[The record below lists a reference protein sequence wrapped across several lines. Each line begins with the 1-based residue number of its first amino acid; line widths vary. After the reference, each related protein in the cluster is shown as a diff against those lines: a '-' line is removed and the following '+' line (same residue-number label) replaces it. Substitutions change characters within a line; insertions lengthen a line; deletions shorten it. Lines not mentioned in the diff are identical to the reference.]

1 MLRSFSFVLASLAP
15 EGAFHVAHPGVG
27 ILARNPTPL
36 FCFMR
41 PLAVRLTALLFLSLL
56 SVSPA
61 AAEPAPNPT
70 IWADVPD
77 GAIVRVGDTYYMSST
92 TMHMSPGVPL
102 MKSKDLVRWELIGY
116 AYDTLADNAALRLE
130 NGENAYGRGSWASSI
145 RYHDGVFFVTTFS
158 ATSNRTHVYTTR
170 DIEKGPWKA
179 VSFEPMLHDHSLF
192 FDDDGRVYMISGAD
206 NLRLVEL
213 LPDVSGIKP
222 GGIDQ
227 IIVTNASRVAGENIM
242 LKAEGSQMMKVNGK
256 YYLFNITWPKG
267 GMRTEI
273 VHRADRITGPYE
285 GRVVLQD
292 RGIAQGSIVDTPEGK
307 WYAYMFEDHGA
318 VGRIPYLMPMT
329 WQDGWPVLG
338 VNGKVPD
345 TLDIPESRSDRAG
358 VGDGIVVAD
367 EFTREPGAR
376 PLPLAWQ
383 WNHNPDHRFWSLDA
397 RSGFLRLTTGRVDT
411 EVVNARNVL
420 TQRTFGPESSATT
433 AIDVSHMRDG
443 DYAGL
448 VALQRKYGIVGVKMA
463 GGAKSIVMISAQ
475 SDQPVEVA
483 AVPLEQSVVHLRV
496 DCDFKQRADIARFYY
511 SLDGRDW
518 KAIGEPLHM
527 KYTLML
533 HFMGYR
539 FGLFNFATKDTGGYV
554 DFDYF
559 RPSGKI
565 GKTP

>member
-1 MLRSFSFVLASLAP
+1 MRSFTA
-15 EGAFHVAHPGVG
+15 G
-27 ILARNPTPL
+27 
-36 FCFMR
+36 
-41 PLAVRLTALLFLSLL
+41 LTAFVFLSLL
-56 SVSPA
+56 LVSSA
-61 AAEPAPNPT
+61 GAEPARNPT

-116 AYDTLADNAALRLE
+116 AYDTLADNEALRLE
-130 NGENAYGRGSWASSI
+130 NGQNAYGRGSWASSI
-145 RYHDGVFFVTTFS
+145 RYHDGVFFVSTFS
-158 ATSNRTHVYTTR
+158 ATSNRTHVYSTR
-170 DIEKGPWKA
+170 DIEHGPWKA
-179 VSFEPMLHDHSLF
+179 VTFEPVLHDHSLF
-192 FDDDGRVYMISGAD
+192 FDDDGRVYMITGAD

-213 LPDVSGIKP
+213 LPDASGIKP

-227 IIVTNASRVAGENIM
+227 VIVTNASRVAGEQIM

-292 RGIAQGSIVDTPEGK
+292 RGIAQGSIIDAPEGR

-345 TLDIPESRSDRAG
+345 TLDIAESRPDRSG
-358 VGDGIVVAD
+358 VSDGIVVAD
-367 EFTREPGAR
+367 EFTRESGDR

-383 WNHNPDHRFWSLDA
+383 WNHNPDARFWSVAA
-397 RSGFLRLTTGRVDT
+397 RPGFLRLTTGRVDS

-420 TQRTFGPESSATT
+420 TQRTFGPESSSTT
-433 AIDVSHMRDG
+433 AIDVSHMKDG

-448 VALQRKYGIVGVKMA
+448 VALQRKYGIVGVKMT

-475 SDQPVEVA
+475 SDRPVEVA
-483 AVPLEQSVVHLRV
+483 AVPLDQSVVHLRI
-496 DCDFKQRADIARFYY
+496 DCDYKQRADIARFYY

-527 KYTLML
+527 KYTLVL

-539 FGLFNFATKDTGGYV
+539 FGLFNFATKATGGYV

-565 GKTP
+565 GMMP